1 MAKLKFDVV
10 MTVALS
16 MVSLILLKQL
26 LGILNF
32 VIPTVEGFTIAM
44 ILASFLPLDSWGK
57 RSR

>member
-44 ILASFLPLDSWGK
+44 ILASFLTLDSWGK
-57 RSR
+57 RNL